1 MDRQRIL
8 SQKNPY
14 WLERHRF
21 YELRHF
27 CLQYPYWKEQYKKYD
42 GLARKSASMIPGNP
56 DPYSSP
62 TENAAI
68 EAIFYQEK
76 MEQVEKCCKKAADD
90 LWEYLF
96 KGVTQGIGYN
106 DLQPPCCKDV
116 YYDIY
121 RKFFWLL
128 SNARN

>member
-1 MDRQRIL
+1 MDRQRVL
-8 SQKNPY
+8 SEKNPY

-42 GLARKSASMIPGNP
+42 GLAKKGIIHVASSKSG
-56 DPYSSP
+56 SP
-62 TENAAI
+62 TENAAV
-68 EAIFYQEK
+68 EAIFYKEK

-106 DLQPPCCKDV
+106 DLRPPCCKDV

-121 RKFFWLL
+121 RKFFFLL
-128 SNARN
+128 DKKRN

>member
-8 SQKNPY
+8 SEKNPY

-27 CLQYPYWKEQYKKYD
+27 CLQYPYWVEQYKKYD
-42 GLARKSASMIPGNP
+42 GLAKKGIIHVESSKC
-56 DPYSSP
+56 SSP

-68 EAIFYQEK
+68 EAIFYKEK
-76 MEQVEKCCKKAADD
+76 MEQVEKCCKEAADD
-90 LWEYLF
+90 LYPWLF
-96 KGVTQGIGYN
+96 KGVTEGIGYN
-106 DLQPPCCKDV
+106 NLDVPCCKDV
-116 YYDIY
+116 YYDIF

-128 SNARN
+128 DRSRN